1 MADLLASFRTL
12 LPLPARMEPGL
23 RGVLQDLL
31 EHPGSLARAQ
41 LVLAVMGAVTETVAG
56 DARRGEDGPDPAATR
71 ERAHKLAIA
80 VEYFHTA
87 SLVFDDLP
95 SMDDASERR
104 GRPCPHRTH
113 GEAPATLGAL
123 ALITRAYA
131 LLWEVLGTLAADQRT
146 RAGSL
151 VGDCLG
157 AEGILD
163 GQARD
168 LRFAEADDT
177 RGAELDLR
185 PEGEVD
191 PEAEPD
197 RGTRV
202 LRVAEGKTVQ
212 LVRLSLVLPALAAGA
227 GDGALDRLEE
237 LSRAWGLAYQVLDD
251 FKDGLM
257 SRAETGKSTARD
269 GVLGRPNLPAAI
281 GEEAALVTLERL
293 IQDART
299 ALDALAEEG
308 VATARLERLQRFLET
323 ERRTVSRRLH
333 RYAGPARG

>member
-1 MADLLASFRTL
+1 
-12 LPLPARMEPGL
+12 
-23 RGVLQDLL
+23 
-31 EHPGSLARAQ
+31 
-41 LVLAVMGAVTETVAG
+41 
-56 DARRGEDGPDPAATR
+56 
-71 ERAHKLAIA
+71 
-80 VEYFHTA
+80 
-87 SLVFDDLP
+87 
-95 SMDDASERR
+95 
-104 GRPCPHRTH
+104 
-113 GEAPATLGAL
+113 
-123 ALITRAYA
+123 LITRAYA

-168 LRFAEADDT
+168 LRFAEAEDAPGTALD
-177 RGAELDLR
+177 RG

-191 PEAEPD
+191 PDRSGDPD
-197 RGTRV
+197 RGAQV